1 MRLALVAAA
10 TAGVLVVGL
19 SSPAFG
25 SAKTSRIRSETLA
38 CFSQQ
43 AGSLTKAVPSYLGL
57 SVSKAVR
64 KAHRAGDVA
73 RIIAKDG
80 KCNPSYADL
89 QYDRVNFWVF
99 DGRVIRASIF

>member
-1 MRLALVAAA
+1 MRLAFGAAA
-10 TAGVLVVGL
+10 IAGVLLVGL

-25 SAKTSRIRSETLA
+25 SAKTSRVRIETLA

-43 AGSLTKAVPSYLGL
+43 AGTLTKAVPSYLGL
-57 SVSKAVR
+57 SVTKAAR

-80 KCNPSYADL
+80 KCNSSYADL
-89 QYDRVNFWVF
+89 RYDRVNFWVLH
-99 DGRVIRASIF
+99 GKVIKASLF